1 MNYPENVGFYVFHKK
16 GRRIQN
22 VIEMTDVIKE
32 NSLMMSWSWVGNP
45 ALCVYYYSF
54 LVYSVLYL
62 FLGFESCV

>member
-1 MNYPENVGFYVFHKK
+1 MWGFMCFTRKAEEY
-16 GRRIQN
+16 RI
-22 VIEMTDVIKE
+22 TDVIKE